1 MKKPDTYIFPAI
13 FSYEENQ
20 EISVVFYDLELATDG
35 LNDADALANAKEALA
50 GRLWLMEEDGDEIP
64 EPTPLVDIKTND
76 NERVV
81 LVEVFMPTIRL
92 AKVNRSVNRTVTLPA
107 WLNAVAIEK
116 GINFSQLLQD
126 AIKSQLHL
134 D

>member
-20 EISVVFYDLELATDG
+20 QISVVFYDLELATDG